1 MNLSLQGKP
10 LLGKG
15 MSESLTGTLD
25 APFREYQTLPADP
38 MSVLHNWLE
47 RARRVGIREPKAL
60 ALATA
65 DRQGRPS
72 TRIVVISEISDAGL
86 LFSTHAG
93 SQKGRELT
101 DNPWASGVLYWRE
114 TSQQIILNGQAVRL
128 PDAKA
133 DEAWLKRPY
142 ATHPMSSVSH
152 QSEELQDVQAMR
164 NAARQL
170 AEAQGPLP
178 RPEGYCVFELR
189 LESLEFWGNGQ
200 ERLHER
206 LRYDRSDTG
215 WRVRRLQ
222 P

>member
-1 MNLSLQGKP
+1 MNSSLQGKP

-25 APFREYQTLPADP
+25 APFPEYQTLPADP
-38 MSVLHNWLE
+38 MSVLRNWLE

-65 DRQGRPS
+65 DGQGRPS
-72 TRIVVISEISDAGL
+72 TRIVVISEISDAGV
-86 LFSTHAG
+86 LFSTHAC
-93 SQKGRELT
+93 SQKGRELSH
-101 DNPWASGVLYWRE
+101 NPWASGVLYWRE

-142 ATHPMSSVSH
+142 ATHPMSSVSR

-164 NAARQL
+164 NAAREL
-170 AEAQGPLP
+170 AEGQGPLP

-206 LRYDRSDTG
+206 LRYDRSDNG

>member
-1 MNLSLQGKP
+1 MNNPLQGKP
-10 LLGKG
+10 LLGSG

-25 APFREYQTLPADP
+25 APFPEFQSLPEEP
-38 MSVLHNWLE
+38 MGVLRNWLE

-65 DRQGRPS
+65 DSQGRPS
-72 TRIVVISEISDAGL
+72 TRIVVISEITDTGL

-101 DNPWASGVLYWRE
+101 QNPWASGVLYWRE
-114 TSQQIILNGQAVRL
+114 TSQQIILNGRAVRL

-133 DEAWLKRPY
+133 EEAWLNRPY

-152 QSEELQDVQAMR
+152 QSEDLLDIQAMR
-164 NAARQL
+164 DAAREL
-170 AEAQGPLP
+170 AQVSGPLP
-178 RPEGYCVFELR
+178 RPAGYCVFELR
-189 LESLEFWGNGQ
+189 LESVEFWGNGQ

-206 LRYDRSDTG
+206 LRYDRSDKG

>member
-1 MNLSLQGKP
+1 MNNPLQGKP
-10 LLGKG
+10 LLGSG

-25 APFREYQTLPADP
+25 APFPEFQSLPDEP
-38 MSVLHNWLE
+38 MGVLRNWLE

-65 DRQGRPS
+65 DNQGRPS
-72 TRIVVISEISDAGL
+72 TRIVVISEITDTGL

-101 DNPWASGVLYWRE
+101 QNPWASGVLYWRE
-114 TSQQIILNGQAVRL
+114 TSQQIILNGRAVRL

-133 DEAWLKRPY
+133 DEAWLNRPY
-142 ATHPMSSVSH
+142 ATHPMSSVSR
-152 QSEELQDVQAMR
+152 QSEELLDIQAMR
-164 NAARQL
+164 DAAREL
-170 AEAQGPLP
+170 AQVSGPLP
-178 RPEGYCVFELR
+178 RPAGYCVFELR
-189 LESLEFWGNGQ
+189 LESVEFWGNGQ

-206 LRYDRSDTG
+206 LRYDRSDKG
-215 WRVRRLQ
+215 WEVRRLQ

>member
-1 MNLSLQGKP
+1 MNNPLQGKP
-10 LLGKG
+10 LLGSG

-25 APFREYQTLPADP
+25 APFPEFQSLPDEP
-38 MSVLHNWLE
+38 MGVLRNWLE

-65 DRQGRPS
+65 DSQGRPS
-72 TRIVVISEISDAGL
+72 TRIVVISEITDTGL

-101 DNPWASGVLYWRE
+101 QNPWASGVLYWRE
-114 TSQQIILNGQAVRL
+114 TSQQIILNGRAVRL

-133 DEAWLKRPY
+133 EEAWLNRPY

-152 QSEELQDVQAMR
+152 QSEELLDIQAMR
-164 NAARQL
+164 DAAREL
-170 AEAQGPLP
+170 AQVSGPLP
-178 RPEGYCVFELR
+178 RPAGYCVFELR
-189 LESLEFWGNGQ
+189 LESVEFWGNGQ

-206 LRYDRSDTG
+206 LRYDRSDKG

>member
-1 MNLSLQGKP
+1 MNSSVLGKP

-25 APFREYQTLPADP
+25 APFPEYQKPPADP

-47 RARRVGIREPKAL
+47 RARRVGIREPRAL

-65 DRQGRPS
+65 DSQGRPS
-72 TRIVVISEISDAGL
+72 TRIVVISEISDTGVV
-86 LFSTHAG
+86 FSTHAG

-101 DNPWASGVLYWRE
+101 ENPWASGTLYWRE
-114 TSQQIILNGQAVRL
+114 TSQQIILNGQAVRM

-142 ATHPMSSVSH
+142 ATHPMSSASR
-152 QSEELQDVQAMR
+152 QSEDLTDVEALR
-164 NAARQL
+164 NAAREL
-170 AEAQGPLP
+170 AEVQGPLP

-200 ERLHER
+200 DRLHER
-206 LRYDRSDTG
+206 LRYDRSAEG
-215 WRVRRLQ
+215 WKHRRLQ

>member
-1 MNLSLQGKP
+1 MNSSLQGQP

-25 APFREYQTLPADP
+25 APFPEYQTLPADP
-38 MSVLHNWLE
+38 MGVLHNWLE
-47 RARRVGIREPKAL
+47 RARRVGIREPRAL

-65 DRQGRPS
+65 DSQGRPS
-72 TRIVVISEISDAGL
+72 TRIVVISEISDTGV

-101 DNPWASGVLYWRE
+101 HNPWASGVLYWRE

-128 PDAKA
+128 PDGKA

-170 AEAQGPLP
+170 ADVPGPLP
-178 RPEGYCVFELR
+178 RPAGYCVFELR
-189 LESLEFWGNGQ
+189 LESLEFWGNGR

-206 LRYDRSDTG
+206 LRYDRSGTG
-215 WRVRRLQ
+215 WRARRLQ